1 MNDIDIIEE
10 ELNQFLKNE
19 VMYYPDLKQSDS
31 VVQKISELKL
41 NLAETKSQFID
52 YIKFINFD

>member
-1 MNDIDIIEE
+1 MNDIDIIEQ
-10 ELNQFLKNE
+10 ELNQFLQNE
-19 VMYYPDLKQSDS
+19 VMYYPDPKKSDS
-31 VVQKISELKL
+31 VVQKLSELKL

>member
-1 MNDIDIIEE
+1 
-10 ELNQFLKNE
+10 
-19 VMYYPDLKQSDS
+19 MYYPDPKQSDS
-31 VVQKISELKL
+31 VVQKLSELKL

>member
-10 ELNQFLKNE
+10 ELSQFLKNE

-31 VVQKISELKL
+31 VVQKLSELKL

>member
-10 ELNQFLKNE
+10 KLNQFLKNE

-31 VVQKISELKL
+31 VVQKLSELKL